1 MAAAEQLAGHVLVR
15 ADEVEKQLAEQSLAV
30 QRSEAKA
37 EAEATLS
44 GHQRC

>member
-1 MAAAEQLAGHVLVR
+1 MSSAELLAGHVLVR

-37 EAEATLS
+37 EAEAT
-44 GHQRC
+44 